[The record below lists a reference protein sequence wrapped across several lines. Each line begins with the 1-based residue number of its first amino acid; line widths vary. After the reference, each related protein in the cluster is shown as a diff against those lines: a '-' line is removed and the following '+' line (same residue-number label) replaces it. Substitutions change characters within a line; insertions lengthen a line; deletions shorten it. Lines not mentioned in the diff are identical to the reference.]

1 MEKVNQR
8 EFQVSEA
15 TITEEVKET
24 MSSKL
29 KRAISLDKQI
39 KKRQAELKQLKEEL
53 QAEMGN
59 YRVKTFS
66 SDLGKLVYVAPTE
79 RTTVDTRL
87 LKKELP
93 DVANK
98 YAKVVTVK
106 ASVRIKY

>member
-1 MEKVNQR
+1 MEKVKQR
-8 EFQVSEA
+8 EFKLNEA
-15 TITEEVKET
+15 TITEEVI
-24 MSSKL
+24 SSKL

-53 QAEMGN
+53 QSEMGN

-66 SDLGKLVYVAPTE
+66 NNLGELVYVAPTE
-79 RTTVDTRL
+79 RTTIDTRL

-98 YAKVVTVK
+98 YTKVVTVK
-106 ASVRIKY
+106 ATVRIKY

>member
-8 EFQVSEA
+8 EFQVNEA
-15 TITEEVKET
+15 TITETVKET

-53 QAEMGN
+53 QSDMGN

-66 SDLGKLVYVAPTE
+66 NNLGKLVYVEPTE

>member
-8 EFQVSEA
+8 EVQVNEV

-24 MSSKL
+24 MGSKL

-66 SDLGKLVYVAPTE
+66 NNLGKLVYVAPTE
-79 RTTVDTRL
+79 RTTIDTRL
-87 LKKELP
+87 LKQELP

-98 YAKVVTVK
+98 YTKVVTVK
-106 ASVRIKY
+106 AAVRIKY